1 MHRDLERISG
11 ELTEAQAR
19 MHRLAESVDDV
30 TWTTRPPHAGWSI
43 DECVSHLTLT
53 NQRYLPILE
62 AAADQAPAWFDGRDG
77 QPDVPDRLRRDLA
90 GWFLTRMMEP
100 PVRFRLPTAAPFEPP
115 GPASRSAT
123 VAAFDA
129 TQAALLNQ
137 IRDMDGLNIT
147 TIRIRSPFN
156 QALRY
161 SAWSA
166 LCILAAHERRHIWQA
181 ERVRDALAR
190 RPPA

>member
-1 MHRDLERISG
+1 MHADLERISA

-30 TWTTRPPHAGWSI
+30 TWTSPPPRGGWSM
-43 DECVSHLTLT
+43 DECVAHLTLT
-53 NQRYLPILE
+53 NQRYLPVFD
-62 AAADQAPAWFDGRDG
+62 AAIDQAPAFNDDADGK
-77 QPDVPDRLRRDLA
+77 PDVPERFRRDLA

-100 PVRFRLPTAAPFEPP
+100 PVRMRAPTAPPLEPP

-123 VAAFDA
+123 VAACGA
-129 TQAALLNQ
+129 TQAAILDR
-137 IRDMDGLNIT
+137 IRDMDGLNIM

-156 QALRY
+156 ASLRY

-181 ERVRDALAR
+181 EQVRDALAR
-190 RPPA
+190 QSA